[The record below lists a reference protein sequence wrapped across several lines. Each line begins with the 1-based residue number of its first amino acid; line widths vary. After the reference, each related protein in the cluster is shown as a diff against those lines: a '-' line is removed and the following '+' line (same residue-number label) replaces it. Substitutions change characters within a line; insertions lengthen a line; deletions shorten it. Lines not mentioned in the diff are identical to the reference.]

1 MSTDVK
7 VVIPAQPRFLRIARL
22 TVAGLAGEVGFG
34 LRDIEDLRVAVDEMC
49 AVVIEEADP
58 GLELALHYRVDG
70 DRLEIQGR
78 CGQAGA
84 PPDIHPVAR
93 ELLAMTADE
102 FEVSGNDGGRT
113 FRLVKRRT
121 DPSD

>member
-1 MSTDVK
+1 MTTDIK
-7 VVIPAQPRFLRIARL
+7 VVIPAEPRFLRIARL
-22 TVAGLAGEVGFG
+22 TAAGVAGEVGFG
-34 LRDIEDLRVAVDEMC
+34 LRDIEDLRVAIDEMC
-49 AVVIEEADP
+49 AVVIEDAQP

-70 DRLEIQGR
+70 DRLEIEGH
-78 CGQAGA
+78 CGQAGP

-102 FEVSGNDGGRT
+102 FDVSSDNGGRT
-113 FRLVKRRT
+113 FRLVKHRT

>member
-1 MSTDVK
+1 MTTDIK

-34 LRDIEDLRVAVDEMC
+34 LRDIEDLRVAIDEMC
-49 AVVIEEADP
+49 AVVIEDADP
-58 GLELALHYRVDG
+58 GLELALVYRVDG
-70 DRLEIQGR
+70 TRIEIEGS
-78 CGQAGA
+78 CGQKGA

-102 FEVSGNDGGRT
+102 FQLDGDDGGRT
-113 FRLVKRRT
+113 FRLVKHRT
-121 DPSD
+121 DPTD